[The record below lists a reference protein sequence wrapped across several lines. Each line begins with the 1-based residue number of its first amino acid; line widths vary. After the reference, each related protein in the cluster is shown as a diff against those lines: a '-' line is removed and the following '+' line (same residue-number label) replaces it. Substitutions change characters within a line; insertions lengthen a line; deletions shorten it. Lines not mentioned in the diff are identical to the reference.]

1 MARRK
6 EHTHAQIR
14 QMAIDAVVVH
24 LQSDSLNN
32 LSLRKVAT
40 QIGYVPSTLI
50 NIFGSYQYLLLAVSE
65 QTLTQL
71 YQILVKIAQDDPT
84 ETIVAM
90 AIGYSQ
96 FAKQQP
102 QCFRLMFELVMPD
115 DMPLPDEQALRIQ
128 ALFQLIDIQ
137 LLKRFPASTRPQR
150 ELMSRVIWSG
160 IHGLTMLALDDKLF
174 AEQVSLS
181 AMLTSQVQHYLIGI
195 ETKKE
200 LICF

>member
-71 YQILVKIAQDDPT
+71 YQNLVKIAQDDPT
-84 ETIVAM
+84 ETIVTM

-96 FAKQQP
+96 FATQQP

-115 DMPLPDEQALRIQ
+115 DMPLPDGQALRIQ
-128 ALFQLIDIQ
+128 ALFQLIDTQ
-137 LLKRFPASTRPQR
+137 LQRRFPISTRPQR

-174 AEQVSLS
+174 AEQVSLT

-195 ETKKE
+195 ETTKE
-200 LICF
+200 LVCY